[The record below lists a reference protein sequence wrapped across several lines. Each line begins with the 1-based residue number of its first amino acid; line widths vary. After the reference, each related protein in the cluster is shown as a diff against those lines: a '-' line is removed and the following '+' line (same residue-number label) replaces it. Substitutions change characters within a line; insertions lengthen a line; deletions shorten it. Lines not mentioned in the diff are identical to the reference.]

1 MLGTDSN
8 YRSNEKE
15 SVREG
20 GTKGYE
26 RTGPNGKKGDERARK
41 KGREGEGRD
50 AIWKVNRTWMA
61 NDDYNYDQKEKK
73 IKKERYMS

>member
-1 MLGTDSN
+1 MPGTDSN

-50 AIWKVNRTWMA
+50 AI
-61 NDDYNYDQKEKK
+61 
-73 IKKERYMS
+73 